1 MYYSTRNMDGIIV
14 LWYNKKLI
22 RTISN
27 HTSGAILAYFKPLLK

>member
-14 LWYNKKLI
+14 LWYKKLI